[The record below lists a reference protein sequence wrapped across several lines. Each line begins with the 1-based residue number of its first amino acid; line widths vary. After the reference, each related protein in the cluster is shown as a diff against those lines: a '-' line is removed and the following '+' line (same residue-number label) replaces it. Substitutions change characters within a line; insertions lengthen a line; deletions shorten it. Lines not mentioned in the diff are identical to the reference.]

1 MPRLR
6 MIKGVPSLRLRPYLS
21 SPPEPLKPSFR
32 VFKTVPLLHNDRYE
46 ALVQR
51 QVVGFVPTMGA
62 LHEGH
67 LALIRQAA
75 RETDQVYVSI
85 YVNPTQFG
93 VNEDLNSYP
102 QTWPSDYQK
111 LATMEQELFRE
122 NTRGRIHA
130 IFMPNTTTMYPG
142 LPPSSEIE
150 GDGSFVTITPLAKK
164 LEGAS
169 RPVFFRGVATV
180 VMKLLNIVQ
189 PEKVYFGQK
198 DVQQTFVVK
207 RMVRDFHI
215 NTKVIVAPTVRE
227 DDGLAM
233 SSRNVYLGA
242 RRRRVALVLLNA
254 LKEVQEV
261 FARGARKRVY
271 LHKAAMEVLTKVQKQ
286 QQALPA
292 SQRARFEIDYISI
305 ADTETLDELEEVASE
320 HGAIVSGAIKMLP
333 IEEPRP
339 GEELGVGGDASAVRL
354 IDNIRLDLLSA
365 KLDFLT

>member
-1 MPRLR
+1 MKPIR
-6 MIKGVPSLRLRPYLS
+6 SLRLRPYLS
-21 SPPEPLKPSFR
+21 SPPDPSKPSFR
-32 VFKTVPLLHNDRYE
+32 VFKTIPLLRNDRYE

-102 QTWPSDYQK
+102 QTWPADYQK
-111 LATMEQELFRE
+111 LTTMEQELFHER
-122 NTRGRIHA
+122 TRGRIQA
-130 IFMPNTTTMYPG
+130 VFMPNTTTMYPG
-142 LPPSSEIE
+142 LPPSSEVD
-150 GDGSFVTITPLAKK
+150 GNGSFVTITPLAKR

-180 VMKLLNIVQ
+180 VMKLLNIIQ
-189 PEKVYFGQK
+189 PEKIYFGQK
-198 DVQQTFVVK
+198 DIQQTFVVK

-233 SSRNVYLGA
+233 SSRNVYLGE
-242 RRRRVALVLLNA
+242 RRRRVALELLNA

-261 FARGARKRVY
+261 FARGARKRRY
-271 LHKAAMEVLTKVQKQ
+271 LHNAAMDFLTRAQRQ
-286 QQALPA
+286 QEALPA

-305 ADTETLDELEEVASE
+305 ADTETLDELEEVTSE
-320 HGAIVSGAIKMLP
+320 NGAIVSGAIKMLP
-333 IEEPRP
+333 IEQPKKD
-339 GEELGVGGDASAVRL
+339 EELGVGGDASPVRL

-365 KLDFLT
+365 KVGFLT